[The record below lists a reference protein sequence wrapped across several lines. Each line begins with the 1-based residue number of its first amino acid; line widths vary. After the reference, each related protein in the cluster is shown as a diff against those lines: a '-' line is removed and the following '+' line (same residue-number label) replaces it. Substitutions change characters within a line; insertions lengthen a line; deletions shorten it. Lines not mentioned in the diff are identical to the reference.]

1 MLAAAKVPPAVA
13 MQVMRHRDI
22 RLTLQAYTD
31 EELLAL
37 AAAMGCLPAIGAG
50 SRTEQ
55 RRQA

>member
-1 MLAAAKVPPAVA
+1 